1 MTIRTKA
8 VLACAGVAA
17 LLHAVPARAA
27 HVDLGFFAEAR
38 GTSSVSDGFTF
49 GSGAD
54 VWFRSGDFVGTP
66 TAFNGGTFAVSPLS
80 PGATTVEAGTT
91 AAANAGP
98 SGASTQASA
107 SLDRGELKAT
117 AAVTSLTPWSAQG
130 IASARLQDAIWFTNT
145 SGDWLPVDLTMTVQ
159 GTIQGSLSPKDFFS
173 MIHLTSGGG
182 ATANALGQ
190 PITPDRVTN
199 PAGFSTELYG
209 ETLRHG
215 PAPFQFR
222 AHQGLLGWWNIDQ
235 AGNDPASGIFDYDLT
250 MTLWVPTGE
259 TTLFL
264 GAWLNVGPCTGT
276 GVCDFGNTA
285 SLRFGPLAAGLTFSS
300 QSGKFLTG
308 LDVPPPPPPGVTVP
322 EPSTLAL
329 LLAGFASLV
338 GVSSWRRR
346 QDGLT
351 A

>member
-1 MTIRTKA
+1 MRAASPRTVKA
-8 VLACAGVAA
+8 TWRKAGA
-17 LLHAVPARAA
+17 LLDMFSPSECANYLVN
-27 HVDLGFFAEAR
+27 
-38 GTSSVSDGFTF
+38 F
-49 GSGAD
+49 GSSAD
-54 VWFRSGDFVGTP
+54 VWFRSGAFVGTP
-66 TAFNGGTFAVSPLS
+66 TAANGGTYTASPLS
-80 PGATTVEAGTT
+80 PGATAVEAGTT
-91 AAANAGP
+91 AGVATG
-98 SGASTQASA
+98 SASTQASA

-117 AAVTSLTPWSAQG
+117 AAVVSTPQLWATG
-130 IASARLQDAIWFTNT
+130 VASARLQDAIWFTNT

-182 ATANALGQ
+182 GANTLGQ
-190 PITPDRVTN
+190 AITPDRATR
-199 PAGFSTELYG
+199 PGGFGAELYG
-209 ETLRHG
+209 ETLRTG
-215 PAPFQFR
+215 PPFQFR
-222 AHQGLLGWWNIDQ
+222 AHQGLLGWWDIDQ
-235 AGNDPASGIFDYDLT
+235 AGNNPASGIFDYDLT
-250 MTLWVPTGE
+250 ITLWVPTGA
-259 TTLFL
+259 TTLSL
-264 GAWLNVGPCTGT
+264 DAWLNVGPCFGA

-346 QDGLT
+346 QNGLT